1 MKFRK
6 LGKSGMHVSL
16 ISFGTMA
23 YGGAQYKFTENPI
36 SKEDALRCLEKASDL
51 EINYIDCA
59 DIYGAYGQA
68 ENIIGEFIQEHARS
82 NFVISSKVMFP
93 MSTNVNDRGLS
104 KKHIYESINNTLK
117 RLKTDYLDVYYCHRY
132 DFATPLEETITAMNN
147 LIDQGKILHWAT
159 SNWRAVQLE
168 RTFGITSRLGL
179 EPPVCD
185 QTKYNMFQRYAV
197 EIELPYTADHY
208 GLGVVA
214 YRILAEGLLTE
225 KYKLLKL
232 EKLSKEDERHFSGY
246 LENDPLIIEKINQL
260 LEVADELEITLPQ
273 LVFAWSLQIPYI
285 DTVLMST
292 RNPDRIEE
300 NVQAISIKLKPD
312 ICEKIEL
319 ILNNRPMPIR
329 RGITESF
336 VDFNNFILQNPK
348 AKIGKFPPDP
358 QTF

>member
-1 MKFRK
+1 
-6 LGKSGMHVSL
+6 MHVS
-16 ISFGTMA
+16 IMSFGTMA
-23 YGGAQYKFTENPI
+23 YGGAQYNFTENPV
-36 SKEDALRCLEKASDL
+36 SKEDALKCLEKASDL
-51 EINYIDCA
+51 GINYIDCA

-68 ENIIGEFIQEHARS
+68 EKIIGEFIKEYDRS

-93 MSTNVNDRGLS
+93 MSMNANDRGLS
-104 KKHIYESINNTLK
+104 KKHIHESINKTLE

-132 DFATPLEETITAMNN
+132 DFATPLKETITAMND

-179 EPPVCD
+179 RPPVCD

-197 EIELPYTADHY
+197 EIELPYTIDHY
-208 GLGVVA
+208 SLGVVA
-214 YRILAEGLLTE
+214 YRILAEGLLTG
-225 KYKLLKL
+225 KYKAVKLK
-232 EKLSKEDERHFSGY
+232 KLSKEDERNFSGY
-246 LENDPLIIEKINQL
+246 LEKDPLIPDKIKQL
-260 LEVADELEITLPQ
+260 SEVAQELEITLPQ
-273 LVFAWSLQIPYI
+273 LVCAWSMQIPYI

-300 NVQAISIKLKPD
+300 NIQAIDVKLKPE
-312 ICEKIEL
+312 ICERIES
-319 ILNNRPMPIR
+319 ILNNQPISIR

-336 VDFNNFILQNPK
+336 VDFNNFVLQNPK
-348 AKIGKFPPDP
+348 AEIGKFPPDP